1 MKIKLK
7 TWRTYNMNVSE
18 TGIELIK
25 KFEGCVLKAYKC
37 PAGIWTIG
45 YGHTTNVKKGQTI
58 TKEQAEE
65 YLKQDLNRFEITV
78 NNLVNV
84 PLNQNQFDALVSFCY
99 NLGSGNLKNS
109 TLLKLLN
116 KKDYT
121 RAAEE
126 FDRWVYAGGK
136 KLSGLVKRRAAEKEL
151 FLKPAVNEYIVTANA
166 LNIRKD
172 AGTNYKILKVLY
184 KNDIVKIS
192 IISGNWGKLSDMP
205 GWVSMKYLEK
215 IKGGY

>member
-1 MKIKLK
+1 
-7 TWRTYNMNVSE
+7 MNVSE

-45 YGHTTNVKKGQTI
+45 YGHTSNVKKGQTI
-58 TKEQAEE
+58 TQEQAEN
-65 YLKQDLNRFEITV
+65 YLKQDLNRFEISV

-84 PLNQNQFDALVSFCY
+84 RLNQNQFDALVSFCY

-121 RAAEE
+121 GAAEE
-126 FDRWVYAGGK
+126 FDRWVYASGK

-151 FLKPAVNEYIVTANA
+151 FLKPTVNEYIVTVNA

-205 GWVSMKYLEK
+205 GGVSMKYLEK

>member
-1 MKIKLK
+1 
-7 TWRTYNMNVSE
+7 MNVSE

-45 YGHTTNVKKGQTI
+45 YGHTSNVKKGQTI
-58 TKEQAEE
+58 TQEQAEN
-65 YLKQDLNRFEITV
+65 YLKQDLNRFEISV

-84 PLNQNQFDALVSFCY
+84 RLNQNQFDALVSFCY

-121 RAAEE
+121 GAAEE
-126 FDRWVYAGGK
+126 FDRWVYASGK

-151 FLKPAVNEYIVTANA
+151 FLKPTVNEYIVTVNA

>member
-1 MKIKLK
+1 
-7 TWRTYNMNVSE
+7 MNVSE

-37 PAGIWTIG
+37 PAGVWTIG
-45 YGHTTNVKKGQTI
+45 YGHTSGVKEGQTI
-58 TKEQAEE
+58 TKAQAEE
-65 YLKQDLNRFEITV
+65 LLKLDLKQFEIGV

-99 NLGSGNLKNS
+99 NLGAGNLKSS

-116 KKDYT
+116 KGNYIG
-121 RAAEE
+121 AAEQ
-126 FDRWVYAGGK
+126 FDRWIYARGK
-136 KLSGLVKRRAAEKEL
+136 KLSGLVKRRSAEKEL
-151 FLKPAVNEYIVTANA
+151 FLKTVDSEFYIVTATA
-166 LNIRKD
+166 LNIRKN
-172 AGTNYKILKVLY
+172 AGTNYKILNVLY

-192 IISGNWGKLSDMP
+192 KITGNWGKLSDTP

-215 IKGGY
+215 MKGGY

>member
-1 MKIKLK
+1 
-7 TWRTYNMNVSE
+7 MNVSE
-18 TGIELIK
+18 TGIQLIK

-45 YGHTTNVKKGQTI
+45 YGHTSGVKEGQAI
-58 TKEQAEE
+58 TREQAEE
-65 YLKQDLNRFEITV
+65 LLIQDLRPFEIGV

-99 NLGSGNLKNS
+99 NLGTGNLKNS

-116 KKDYT
+116 KGDYNG
-121 RAAEE
+121 AAEQ

-136 KLSGLVKRRAAEKEL
+136 KLNGLVKRRAEEKKL
-151 FLKPAVNEYIVTANA
+151 FLTRVTVSTKYKVTANA
-166 LNIRKD
+166 LNVRTGPGQD
-172 AGTNYKILKVLY
+172 YKRIKLIHKKEV
-184 KNDIVKIS
+184 VE
-192 IISGNWGKLSDMP
+192 IIHIENNWGLLINDG
-205 GWVSMKYLEK
+205 GWVSMQYLEK